1 MNYLNYRIKMKLLI
15 DFFTVYKDKTRK
27 SFFEN
32 MKENLITSKQLK
44 TVEIDRTGILNLVLK
59 KLWLFTMLLIQVQF
73 YRKDSNLEI

>member
-73 YRKDSNLEI
+73 YRKD

>member
-1 MNYLNYRIKMKLLI
+1 MNYLNYKIKIKLLI

-27 SFFEN
+27 RFFEN

-59 KLWLFTMLLIQVQF
+59 KLWLFTMLLIQVKF
-73 YRKDSNLEI
+73 YRKD

>member
-59 KLWLFTMLLIQVQF
+59 KLWLFTMLLIQVKF
-73 YRKDSNLEI
+73 YRKD